1 MYMSHSQPEYAHPP
15 LETKRRVCRDER
27 EREWSWP
34 NYAATEKVPSSR
46 STSMIL
52 VHHRATPVCSVARA
66 RTISTT
72 PFMTV
77 LRSTF
82 SEPHHGRPHGVPLG
96 EPSGND

>member
-1 MYMSHSQPEYAHPP
+1 MYMSHSKPEYAHPA

-27 EREWSWP
+27 EWAWP

-52 VHHRATPVCSVARA
+52 VHHRATPVCSVAKA

-82 SEPHHGRPHGVPLG
+82 FGASSRETPWSPFERARWK
-96 EPSGND
+96 